1 MTTTKA
7 WLVASIAALTGL
19 IGCAQT
25 PPEACPVGADAS
37 QLIFIRQITFA
48 RETAGTSEGFNLDD
62 RVSTAGDREGCR
74 KRDFTSPEGVA
85 GVDNA
90 ISQLLPIVESQTG
103 GLRLDDVLQ
112 TAIDNGQL
120 LLAIEVAHLDDP
132 MNDPCVEVRVRPVAG
147 APLLGT
153 DGRVIP
159 GQTFDV
165 VRDGELSTLTNAALV
180 NGVIDAGPGP
190 IALPVQVLDAR
201 FTLHITGGRIR
212 LQRGEDGSWTGVLG
226 GGISVTEMQQIAGSL
241 TIPDALMS
249 AVTTL
254 LNLNADLEPNE
265 AGMCGRLSAT
275 LLVGGV
281 DAFLYEGSV
290 P

>member
-1 MTTTKA
+1 
-7 WLVASIAALTGL
+7 
-19 IGCAQT
+19 
-25 PPEACPVGADAS
+25 
-37 QLIFIRQITFA
+37 
-48 RETAGTSEGFNLDD
+48 
-62 RVSTAGDREGCR
+62 
-74 KRDFTSPEGVA
+74 
-85 GVDNA
+85 
-90 ISQLLPIVESQTG
+90 
-103 GLRLDDVLQ
+103 
-112 TAIDNGQL
+112 
-120 LLAIEVAHLDDP
+120 
-132 MNDPCVEVRVRPVAG
+132 
-147 APLLGT
+147 
-153 DGRVIP
+153 
-159 GQTFDV
+159 
-165 VRDGELSTLTNAALV
+165 
-180 NGVIDAGPGP
+180 
-190 IALPVQVLDAR
+190 VLDAR